1 MPISLSQLATGSA
14 SCGAWAAYPPPG
26 RTIMCVP
33 GDSGYVVM
41 AVLHLTRLAEEDLD
55 VSGELRVMLEQEPVR
70 RVRVDLHPGLRDQ
83 AGQKIGVV
91 RQDHR
96 VAVAVGHEHRH
107 GYSAQSLE
115 QRVIGDPP
123 GAHRVVLR
131 FARRPGCRRV
141 PVLGPGVHALRG
153 FLAGLPAGR
162 GSGEEDVEVFP

>member
-83 AGQKIGVV
+83 ARQQVGVV
-91 RQDHR
+91 RRDHR
-96 VAVAVGHEHRH
+96 VAVAVGHEHRQLQAAER
-107 GYSAQSLE
+107 ST
-115 QRVIGDPP
+115 
-123 GAHRVVLR
+123 AHRTR
-131 FARRPGCRRV
+131 DGPWPGHRPGQD
-141 PVLGPGVHALRG
+141 LGY
-153 FLAGLPAGR
+153 PAR
-162 GSGEEDVEVFP
+162 SA